1 MAVGPTLEMELRLA
15 GLMARRADFAEGVR
29 AVLVDKDQAPRWSP
43 DRLDALDQ
51 APDSRGGRGP
61 AKRLKSG
68 RSAHRVSTS

>member
-43 DRLDALDQ
+43 DRLEALDQ
-51 APDSRGGRGP
+51 APILAAVGGP
-61 AKRLKSG
+61 Q
-68 RSAHRVSTS
+68 SA